1 MLNIGGSNFEIIE
14 KQIFSVEEEQLAKSH
29 LFNLAICT
37 LISAFFRKKKN
48 SKIKKPSAIFAWAR
62 HVVAHTFAKI
72 LLVPTYLLIRKTKMH
87 KRILF

>member
-62 HVVAHTFAKI
+62 HVTFAKI